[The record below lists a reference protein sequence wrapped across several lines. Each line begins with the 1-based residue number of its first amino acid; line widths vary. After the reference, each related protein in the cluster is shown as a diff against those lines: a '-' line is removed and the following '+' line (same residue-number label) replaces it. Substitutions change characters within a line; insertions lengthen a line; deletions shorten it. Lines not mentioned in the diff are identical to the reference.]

1 MELFFTDEL
10 QVSRVN
16 IAGQAAPGAVRIA
29 GATGSDLNTSDFA
42 VITGINL
49 AQGVNFQLT
58 KSLDDV
64 VYAYAF
70 GNKPTTVNV
79 SGLVFNKSCQAATV
93 GVDSI
98 IDFYAENRMSNT
110 KAAQPPEVSVYVGGK
125 TFKGFL
131 VDLNMAIADASLR
144 MWQFQMQ
151 LVVADV

>member
-10 QVSRVN
+10 QVNRVN
-16 IAGQAAPGAVRIA
+16 VSSQAVPGSIRVV
-29 GATGSDLNTSDFA
+29 GSGGSDLNTSDFA
-42 VITGINL
+42 VIMGIGL
-49 AQGVNFQLT
+49 SQGVNFQLT

-70 GNKPTTVNV
+70 GNKPTAVTV
-79 SGLVFNKSCQAATV
+79 SGIVFNKSCTTGKV

-98 IDFYAENRMSNT
+98 IDFYTKNRMSAQT
-110 KAAQPPEVSVYVGGK
+110 AAVPPEISVYVAGK

-131 VDLNMAIADASLR
+131 VSLEMSVSDVALR
-144 MWQFQMQ
+144 IYQFQMQ